1 MKIQNAIVNTYD
13 RVFWSG
19 CIRLMLELFYPS
31 VLLAFLKITA
41 HDGQSIVLPI
51 MTLSVYIGFCVA
63 TFLHLKQSQPEID
76 TVEYKR
82 KYGAYFTN
90 VETDHKP

>member
-1 MKIQNAIVNTYD
+1 
-13 RVFWSG
+13 
-19 CIRLMLELFYPS
+19 
-31 VLLAFLKITA
+31 
-41 HDGQSIVLPI
+41 
-51 MTLSVYIGFCVA
+51 MTLSVYISFCVA

>member
-1 MKIQNAIVNTYD
+1 
-13 RVFWSG
+13 
-19 CIRLMLELFYPS
+19 
-31 VLLAFLKITA
+31 
-41 HDGQSIVLPI
+41 